1 RRRSSPGSW
10 PTPGLRP
17 ATCRPMLW
25 CQGNSD
31 IAEHRDFG
39 LMYSRLR
46 GALQDAQEEADAL
59 QLRLA
64 SLQGEARAG
73 RERSDATGALVLD
86 LLARLAMSRE
96 QGAPDGSGP
105 ALLRDGG

>member
-1 RRRSSPGSW
+1 EAEELARELADAGIAA
-10 PTPGLRP
+10 GDLP
-17 ATCRPMLW
+17 ADALVP
-25 CQGNSD
+25 
-31 IAEHRDFG
+31 
-39 LMYSRLR
+39 RLR